1 LPKPSLP
8 DLFAP
13 SLDGFQPSTGDGP
26 RLWIKRLVIW
36 SALNE
41 PPIRDISLRTG
52 LNIVWSPDADGGDG
66 HMGHGGGKT
75 SFCRLIR
82 YCLGEDS
89 YGTDAQ
95 RQRIAAAMPDAHV
108 GAEIILDG
116 ELWNVIRPI
125 GAGAGTGRHYA
136 QKGGSLNALASGEIP
151 NSTMA
156 PLRQAIAKA
165 VMPSTALHMPVGTSL
180 DDAWEAALAWLTRD
194 QECRLLD
201 ILDWRA
207 PETQSR
213 SPSRNMSKP
222 DRLRVVRLLLK
233 ALQQD
238 EIEALRR
245 AQEHK
250 RRAEEAA
257 RRKQRVEWVRDSVA
271 RDLHYMFGG
280 DLAEDTTL
288 DLWASRATAA
298 ASAENL
304 RADPQ
309 IDLKLQDARNLVDRK
324 GAELRAIETRLAEID
339 ATLPEID
346 ATIRAL
352 DVQVPRASQ
361 SVQDASDPLCPT
373 CGQSVPPEAQ
383 TFIDQQVALLT
394 SLREEH
400 GKAAERKN
408 GLLTEQ
414 QTTKANGALAQQQF
428 EQAKTALAAFEQTA
442 KKTADAV
449 ASAAGYVTMT
459 TRYPEYLKAIVRHEA
474 EFERETAAEA
484 NERSS
489 AAANRRAAQGI
500 VQRLSD
506 LFNMTIRFLVPEGA
520 AGTVLLNESG
530 IQPVIGLHGDLT
542 TAAVDS
548 LKVVAF
554 DLAALLLTM
563 EGKTE
568 LPGFWLHDSPREAD
582 LGLAIYHRI
591 FELVLW
597 LESQSAVPHF
607 QYIVTTTT
615 APPEKLQAAPWK
627 ILELSSA
634 PTEYR
639 LFQRDL

>member
-1 LPKPSLP
+1 MPKPPQP
-8 DLFAP
+8 DLFAS
-13 SLDGFQPSTGDGP
+13 SLDGFQPVSGNGP

-36 SALNE
+36 RALNE
-41 PPIRDISLRTG
+41 LPFRDIPLRRG
-52 LNIVWSPDADGGDG
+52 LNIVWSPDGAGDG
-66 HMGHGGGKT
+66 THMGHGGGKT

-89 YGTDAQ
+89 FGTDTQ
-95 RQRIAAAMPDAHV
+95 RQRIATAMPDAHV
-108 GAEIILDG
+108 GAEIMLDG

-136 QKGGSLNALASGEIP
+136 QKGGSLDASAGNEIP
-151 NSTMA
+151 NSTIG

-165 VMPSTALHMPVGTSL
+165 IMPSAAPHMPVGSSL
-180 DDAWEAALAWLTRD
+180 DDAWEATLAWLTRD

-222 DRLRVVRLLLK
+222 DRLRVIRLLLK

-238 EIEALRR
+238 EIDAVRR

-250 RRAEEAA
+250 RKAEEAA

-271 RDLHYMFGG
+271 RDLNDIFGG
-280 DLAEDTTL
+280 DPADTSMP
-288 DLWASRATAA
+288 DLWASKATAA
-298 ASAENL
+298 ASAEKL
-304 RADPQ
+304 RADPT
-309 IDLKLQDARNLVDRK
+309 IDQKLRDAQSLVDER
-324 GAELRAIETRLAEID
+324 ENEFRAIEKRLTEID

-361 SVQDASDPLCPT
+361 SVQDASHPLCPT
-373 CGQSVPPEAQ
+373 CGQFVPPEAQ
-383 TFIDQQVALLT
+383 TFIDQQISLL
-394 SLREEH
+394 SGLRAEH
-400 GKAAERKN
+400 DKAAGRRT
-408 GLLTEQ
+408 GLLAEQ
-414 QTTKANGALAQQQF
+414 QTAKANAALTRQQF
-428 EQAKTALAAFEQTA
+428 EQAKTALTALEQTA
-442 KKTADAV
+442 KHTADAV
-449 ASAAGYVTMT
+449 ASATGYVTMT
-459 TRYPEYLKAIVRHEA
+459 TRYPDYLREIARHDA

-489 AAANRRAAQGI
+489 ATTSRRAAQGI
-500 VQRLSD
+500 VERLSD

-520 AGTVLLNESG
+520 GGRVLLNEIG
-530 IQPVIGLHGDLT
+530 IQPVIELHGDLT

-582 LGLAIYHRI
+582 LGLVIYHRI
-591 FELVLW
+591 FELALW
-597 LESQSAVPHF
+597 LESKSDEPQF

-615 APPEKLQAAPWK
+615 APPKKLRAAPWK
-627 ILELSSA
+627 IFELSSA
-634 PTEYR
+634 PAERR
-639 LFQRDL
+639 LFGIDL